1 MGKGWEKLRKK
12 SGIRKG
18 NKTQENGNRKQF
30 NLEEVKK
37 KVSRGITVSMS
48 FATSDLHPYPAC
60 YRLFLYSSNNY
71 CCTEARAKAP
81 LMCGG
86 CDIFSQYFLW
96 LNIPQLAAQT
106 PDLDTSRAPHKPWQN
121 ANCHHSWFVCLSA
134 CVHERVSGRQR
145 KRGRWLRA
153 SASRYRRLK
162 KETNKLLP
170 PFRGFHSSSCSE
182 QKQYPI
188 FCNLLVII

>member
-1 MGKGWEKLRKK
+1 MGDG
-12 SGIRKG
+12 
-18 NKTQENGNRKQF
+18 
-30 NLEEVKK
+30 EEVRETEKKVESEKAIKHKKMWTGSNSISRKLKK

-48 FATSDLHPYPAC
+48 FETSDLRPCPAC

-121 ANCHHSWFVCLSA
+121 ANCYHSWFVCLSA
-134 CVHERVSGRQR
+134 CMRERVSVRQR
-145 KRGRWLRA
+145 KRGRW
-153 SASRYRRLK
+153 
-162 KETNKLLP
+162 
-170 PFRGFHSSSCSE
+170 
-182 QKQYPI
+182 
-188 FCNLLVII
+188 